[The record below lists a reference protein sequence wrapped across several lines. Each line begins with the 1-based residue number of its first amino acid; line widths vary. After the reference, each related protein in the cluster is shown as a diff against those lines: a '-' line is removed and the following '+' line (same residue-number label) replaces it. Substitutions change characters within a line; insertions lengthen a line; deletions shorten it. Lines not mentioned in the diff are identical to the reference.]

1 MFLLEHSQK
10 WQRQTLRNVLLD
22 TNGYANDKHVKLIAQ
37 SFYMPK
43 LHDF

>member
-1 MFLLEHSQK
+1 MAKSGNDKHEEMF
-10 WQRQTLRNVLLD
+10 LLD